1 MSDKEQQENTPSVP
15 PPAEAPVPAL
25 VAPAHEDDTKRGKES
40 EHGHDVANDDHD
52 SDDGG
57 DHPNYIKTDLGEM
70 NTIESMCPKCEQM
83 GKTRLMITKIPH
95 FKEIIV
101 SSFECPHCGERNNDV
116 TFGGVFGPKKV
127 RYELQVRSKKDLD
140 RQVVKSEFAT
150 VTIPELELEIPP
162 ESQKGNLN
170 TVEGILE
177 QTHDGLQLQQP
188 LRKIQHPEVYEK
200 IEVFCK
206 KLEDYR
212 SGDVPFTLTLDDPA
226 GNSYIEPIHDYY
238 HPTLDPQLTKYE
250 KERTDVDRQLLGVA
264 IDYNTERTQEEQQD
278 VDEGQY
284 SDVTQIPC
292 DCPACR
298 KPGHMMMHECDIPYF
313 KQTVIMAFKCDF
325 CGYKSNEIK
334 TGGEINEKGL
344 RLTLHVQS
352 EDDLKR
358 DVLKSETA
366 TLLVP
371 EVHLELAPGTLGGFF
386 SSVEGTIMQ
395 VRDQLNTLPQA
406 AFAVGDSADENSK
419 SMMEFVKELNDLLEM
434 KREFTF
440 ILDDPLGNVY
450 IQNPRAHLPPPENE
464 DPKLESVAYT
474 RTEEQEDELGILA
487 MRGNEAQDHQEEME
501 KNEEVVGKEKGGETV
516 TDSAA
521 SDQHEEHDE
530 HAAKEQ

>member
-1 MSDKEQQENTPSVP
+1 MSDKEQQENVP
-15 PPAEAPVPAL
+15 LPTEAPA
-25 VAPAHEDDTKRGKES
+25 APAPTVDAADAAAAANAPADKAPEHHET
-40 EHGHDVANDDHD
+40 
-52 SDDGG
+52 SDD
-57 DHPNYIKTDLGEM
+57 DNEEEHPNYIKTELGEM
-70 NTIESMCPKCEQM
+70 NTIESMCPKCEQL
-83 GKTRLMITKIPH
+83 GTTRLMITNIPH

-101 SSFECPHCGERNNDV
+101 SSFECPHCGERNNEV

-150 VTIPELELEIPP
+150 ITIPELELEIPP

-200 IEVFCK
+200 IEEFCQ
-206 KLEDYR
+206 KLESFR

-250 KERTDVDRQLLGVA
+250 KERTDIDRQLLGVA

-284 SDVTQIPC
+284 ADVTQIPC
-292 DCPACR
+292 DCPACC

-313 KQTVIMAFKCDF
+313 KETVIMAFKCDF

-334 TGGEINEKGL
+334 TGGAINEKGL
-344 RLTLHVQS
+344 RLTLHVET

-366 TLLVP
+366 SLHIP

-386 SSVEGTIMQ
+386 SSVEGTITQ
-395 VRDQLNTLPQA
+395 VRDQLNSLPQA
-406 AFAVGDSADENSK
+406 AFAAGDSADENSK
-419 SMMEFVKELNDLLEM
+419 SMLEFVKELNELLEM
-434 KREFTF
+434 KRPFTF

-450 IQNPRAHLPPPENE
+450 IQNPRAHLPPPDDA
-464 DPKLESVAYT
+464 DPRLESEEYT
-474 RTEEQEDELGILA
+474 RTEEQDEELGILA
-487 MRGNEAQDHQEEME
+487 MRR
-501 KNEEVVGKEKGGETV
+501 NEEGEHHTDVEEEKEEEGEK
-516 TDSAA
+516 D
-521 SDQHEEHDE
+521 EETERHDE
-530 HAAKEQ
+530 AAANAQ

>member
-1 MSDKEQQENTPSVP
+1 MSDKEPKPQPQQSVPSVP
-15 PPAEAPVPAL
+15 PPPAAPAETPETTAPAPAAPQQKTKAEPSAEA
-25 VAPAHEDDTKRGKES
+25 
-40 EHGHDVANDDHD
+40 ANH
-52 SDDGG
+52 DDGG
-57 DHPNYIKTDLGEM
+57 EHPNYIKTELGEM

-83 GKTRLMITKIPH
+83 GSTRLMITNIPH
-95 FKEIIV
+95 FKEVIV
-101 SSFECPHCGERNNDV
+101 SSFECPHCGERNNEV

-150 VTIPELELEIPP
+150 ITIPELELEIPP

-170 TVEGILE
+170 TVEGIIE

-188 LRKIQHPEVYEK
+188 LRKIQHPELYEK
-200 IEVFCK
+200 IEEFCK
-206 KLEDYR
+206 KLEEYR
-212 SGDVPFTLTLDDPA
+212 SGDVPFTLIVDDPA

-250 KERTDVDRQLLGVA
+250 KERTDIDRQLLGVA

-278 VDEGQY
+278 VDEGRY
-284 SDVTQIPC
+284 ADVTQIPC
-292 DCPACR
+292 DCPACC

-313 KQTVIMAFKCDF
+313 KQTIIMAFKCDY

-334 TGGEINEKGL
+334 TSGEINEKGL

-366 TLLVP
+366 TLLIP

-386 SSVEGTIMQ
+386 SSVEGTITQ
-395 VRDQLNTLPQA
+395 VRDQLNSLPQA
-406 AFAVGDSADENSK
+406 AFAAGDSADENSK
-419 SMMEFVKELNDLLEM
+419 TMLEFVKDLNELLEM

-450 IQNPRAHLPPPENE
+450 IQNPRAHLPPPDNA
-464 DPKLESVAYT
+464 DPKLETVEYT
-474 RTEEQEDELGILA
+474 RTEAQEEELGILA
-487 MRGNEAQDHQEEME
+487 MRR
-501 KNEEVVGKEKGGETV
+501 NEEEEHHHEEEQKHEHEQKEAT
-516 TDSAA
+516 AA
-521 SDQHEEHDE
+521 AAAAAEEHDE
-530 HAAKEQ
+530 HASQKEQ